1 MQVYLVRHA
10 IAYPRDPESARM
22 DSDRELTP
30 AGIAR
35 FRQTIPAY
43 LRLGVV
49 LDEVWT
55 SPYARARQTAELL
68 CSGLDLMRPPRVM
81 PELEPEGAAERLL
94 PALELRADREA
105 IALVGHEPAL
115 GQLMGLFLTGQR
127 RSIASFK
134 KGGSCCIEIRRF
146 GKDLDASLKWLLT
159 PKQLRWIGK

>member
-10 IAYPRDPESARM
+10 IAYPRDPESTRM
-22 DSDRELTP
+22 DSARELTP

-35 FRQTIPAY
+35 FRQTLPAY
-43 LRLGVV
+43 VRLGIV

-68 CSGLDLMRPPRVM
+68 CGGLDLTRPPKLM
-81 PELEPEGAAERLL
+81 PELEPDGQMERLL
-94 PALELRADREA
+94 PALELNADRKA

-115 GQLMGLFLTGQR
+115 SELVGLLLTGQR
-127 RSIASFK
+127 SSLVEFK
-134 KGGSCCIEIRRF
+134 KGGVCCIEARGF
-146 GKDLDASLKWLLT
+146 GACPDSQLQWLLT